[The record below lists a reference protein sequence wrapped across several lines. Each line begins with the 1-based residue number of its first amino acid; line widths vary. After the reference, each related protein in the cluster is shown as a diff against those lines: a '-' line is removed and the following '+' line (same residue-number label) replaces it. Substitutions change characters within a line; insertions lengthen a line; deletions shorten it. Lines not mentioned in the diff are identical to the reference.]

1 MQFADDLVCICFKSA
16 VVACGVVYAAA
27 RRFQVPLPENPP
39 WWKAFDAEKYG
50 IDEVCKVL
58 AHLYSLPKAQYISV
72 CRDGDFSS
80 SNKSSDSQLQPMG
93 HCGLPNDGAS
103 IAVVFRWGIV
113 DCLMMEQELPWSGLP
128 ANNDSTEAKTAP
140 SGSVESGGS
149 KDLTKVASEML
160 KEHKKSDDKSKAP

>member
-1 MQFADDLVCICFKSA
+1 MCFLVGPFLHQLLFHAVCGRPCVFVNFKSTA

-72 CRDGDFSS
+72 CKDGDFSS
-80 SNKSSDSQLQPMG
+80 SNKSSDSQLQPVI
-93 HCGLPNDGAS
+93 P
-103 IAVVFRWGIV
+103 
-113 DCLMMEQELPWSGLP
+113 
-128 ANNDSTEAKTAP
+128 
-140 SGSVESGGS
+140 
-149 KDLTKVASEML
+149 KVGQFFFYFICF
-160 KEHKKSDDKSKAP
+160 